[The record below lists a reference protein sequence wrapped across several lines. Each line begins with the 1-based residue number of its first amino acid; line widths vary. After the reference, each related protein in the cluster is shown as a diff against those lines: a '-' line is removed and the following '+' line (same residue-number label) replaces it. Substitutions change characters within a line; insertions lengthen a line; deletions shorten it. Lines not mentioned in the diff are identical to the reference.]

1 MVIGGIIL
9 ICCIMDV
16 STTFLTS
23 SSSASEQSSY
33 TERSNTKYNEGLS
46 SQDPTDPKDQ
56 IQKMCSDE
64 INHMNELKTYIL
76 RSATINNTDKD
87 NLNTYMAQIQTS
99 TQNYFQYWSN
109 HIGNTNDP
117 ELLKYAD
124 TMQGH
129 KKIFLN
135 YVKNTSS
142 IITVDKDKIYG
153 YFYVQLPENIPQT
166 RSSFRK
172 TKLPAE
178 LVVGGNKERIP
189 PDQNPPDKNTV
200 TPTMIPTVAPTK
212 KTGFMSDPDIKWSKG
227 QNWTPVPE
235 FTPSAMAPF
244 QQNMPTL
251 SPGAT
256 SGLGAILDNTK
267 SMMSNVQGNQSNVY
281 KLFGKS

>member
-9 ICCIMDV
+9 ICCIM
-16 STTFLTS
+16 
-23 SSSASEQSSY
+23 
-33 TERSNTKYNEGLS
+33 NTKYNEGLS

-99 TQNYFQYWSN
+99 IQNYFQYWSN

-124 TMQGH
+124 AMQGH

-172 TKLPAE
+172 TKSPAE
-178 LVVGGNKERIP
+178 GGNKERMP
-189 PDQNPPDKNTV
+189 PDQNIV
-200 TPTMIPTVAPTK
+200 TPTAVPTK

-227 QNWTPVPE
+227 KNWTPVPE

-267 SMMSNVQGNQSNVY
+267 RMMSNVQGNQSNVY

>member
-9 ICCIMDV
+9 ICCIM
-16 STTFLTS
+16 
-23 SSSASEQSSY
+23 
-33 TERSNTKYNEGLS
+33 NTKYEGLS

-56 IQKMCSDE
+56 IQKMRSDE
-64 INHMNELKTYIL
+64 INHMNEIKTYIQ

-87 NLNTYMAQIQTS
+87 NLNTYMTQIQTS
-99 TQNYFQYWSN
+99 IQNYYQYWSN

-124 TMQGH
+124 AMQGH

-142 IITVDKDKIYG
+142 IIAVDKDKIYG
-153 YFYVQLPENIPQT
+153 FLYVQLPENI
-166 RSSFRK
+166 S
-172 TKLPAE
+172 
-178 LVVGGNKERIP
+178 
-189 PDQNPPDKNTV
+189 QNPPDKNTV
-200 TPTMIPTVAPTK
+200 TPTVVPTVIPTK
-212 KTGFMSDPDIKWSKG
+212 KTGFMSDPDVKWSKG

-251 SPGAT
+251 SPDAT

-267 SMMSNVQGNQSNVY
+267 SMMSNVKGNQSNVY

>member
-1 MVIGGIIL
+1 
-9 ICCIMDV
+9 MDV

-23 SSSASEQSSY
+23 SSSTSEQSSY

-109 HIGNTNDP
+109 NIGNTNDP

-153 YFYVQLPENIPQT
+153 YFYVQLPENIPQ
-166 RSSFRK
+166 
-172 TKLPAE
+172 
-178 LVVGGNKERIP
+178 
-189 PDQNPPDKNTV
+189 NPPDKNTV

-212 KTGFMSDPDIKWSKG
+212 KAGFMSDPDIKWSRG